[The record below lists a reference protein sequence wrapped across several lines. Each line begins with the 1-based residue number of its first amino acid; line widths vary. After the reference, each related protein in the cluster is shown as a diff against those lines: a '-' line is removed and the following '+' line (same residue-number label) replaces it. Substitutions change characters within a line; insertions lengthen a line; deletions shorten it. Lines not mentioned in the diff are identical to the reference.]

1 MKLTELIELYP
12 QFNKQQLIQLR
23 RTFYNIKGRCNSKS
37 DSHKH
42 YHDVDFK
49 FKDII
54 EFIDF
59 IVSEESKGRDYFK
72 IKDPNVCRLFD
83 KGEYSTLNCIIR
95 SRKHNARE
103 CTARGFKVYNSL
115 TGKTNYQESVRL
127 FYEIDKS
134 VLNISLSTLYRS
146 IKNNQIITV
155 SDGNITG
162 YLKLIYID

>member
-1 MKLTELIELYP
+1 MKITELLSMYP

-115 TGKTNYQESVRL
+115 TGKTDYQESVKL
-127 FYEIDKS
+127 FYELNED
-134 VLNISLSTLYRS
+134 VLNISLSTFYRN
-146 IKNNQIITV
+146 IKNSKLIPV
-155 SDGNITG
+155 SDGVKSG
-162 YLKLIYID
+162 YIKVSYI

>member
-115 TGKTNYQESVRL
+115 TGKTDYQESVKL
-127 FYEIDKS
+127 FYELNKD
-134 VLNISLSTLYRS
+134 VLKISLSTFYRN
-146 IKNNQIITV
+146 IKNSKLIPV
-155 SDGNITG
+155 SDGVTSG
-162 YLKLIYID
+162 YIKVSYI

>member
-1 MKLTELIELYP
+1 MKLTELLSMYQ

-49 FKDII
+49 FTDII

-59 IVSEESKGRDYFK
+59 IQSEQQKGRDYFK

-115 TGKTNYQESVRL
+115 TGKTDYQESVKL
-127 FYEIDKS
+127 FYELNKD
-134 VLNISLSTLYRS
+134 VLKISLSTFYRN
-146 IKNNQIITV
+146 IKNSKLIPV
-155 SDGNITG
+155 SDGVTSG
-162 YLKLIYID
+162 YIKVSYI

>member
-23 RTFYNIKGRCNSKS
+23 RTFHNIKGRCNSKS

-49 FKDII
+49 FTDII

-59 IVSEESKGRDYFK
+59 IVSEKEKGRDYFK

-83 KGEYSTLNCIIR
+83 KGEYSQLNCIIR
-95 SRKHNARE
+95 SRKKNSRE
-103 CTARGFKVYNSL
+103 CSSRSFKVYNSL
-115 TGKTNYQESVRL
+115 TGKTDYQESVKL
-127 FYEIDKS
+127 FYELNKD
-134 VLNISLSTLYRS
+134 VLNISLSTFYRN
-146 IKNNQIITV
+146 IKNSKLIPV
-155 SDGNITG
+155 SDGVTSC
-162 YLKLIYID
+162 YIKISYI

>member
-23 RTFYNIKGRCNSKS
+23 RTFHNIKGRCNSKS

-54 EFIDF
+54 EFINF
-59 IVSEESKGRDYFK
+59 IVSEKEKGRDYFK

-95 SRKHNARE
+95 SRKQNSRE
-103 CTARGFKVYNSL
+103 STARGFKVYNSL
-115 TGKTNYQESVRL
+115 TGRTNYQESIKH
-127 FYEIDKS
+127 FYELNKD
-134 VLNISLSTLYRS
+134 VLSISLSTFYRN
-146 IKNNQIITV
+146 IKNSKLIPV
-155 SDGNITG
+155 SDGVTSG
-162 YLKLIYID
+162 YIKISYI